1 MTQHDDA
8 PAALRT
14 FAPEAPRALAPES
27 LTATQAAD
35 EWRAL
40 AAEIDL
46 ADRQYHGEDA
56 PVISDAEY
64 DALRRR
70 LEKIEA
76 LHPALRSVESPSL
89 RVGAAPAAGFSKA
102 RHAVPML
109 SLANAFEDGDVLDF
123 VAGIR
128 RFLGLDEQAELTFV
142 AEPKVDGL
150 SCSLRY
156 EDGRLVRAVT
166 RGDGVE
172 GEDVTANVMTIQ
184 DVPKTLAAGDLFDAP
199 PAVVEVRGEI
209 YMAKQDFLD
218 LNRRQ
223 AEAGD
228 KVFANPRNAAAGS
241 LRQLD
246 SKITAGRRLRF
257 FGYALGEVSAPVA
270 DTQWALRTRLKGW
283 GFQLNEPAALCEGAA
298 ALLAHYARIGAL
310 RAGLPFDIDGV
321 VYKLDRMDLQ
331 GRLGFR
337 DRSPRWAIAHK
348 FPAEQAR
355 TVVEK
360 IDIQVGRTGAL
371 TPVAWLKPVNVGG
384 VMVSRATLHNEDEI
398 ARKDVRVGDTVIVQR
413 AGDVIPQI
421 VSVVADAPRG
431 AEPFVFPDHCPACG
445 SHAPREEGDVVRRCS
460 GGLVCPAQAV
470 ERLRHFVSRDA
481 FDIEGLG
488 EKVIEEFW
496 AEGFI
501 RSPADLFTLAE
512 RQRAGEIAILG
523 REGWK
528 EKSVQNLFDAI
539 ENRRAGVELARFIF
553 ALGIRHV
560 GEATAKALARTY
572 GSLDRWVVEMTA
584 AGRQMPG
591 PMWRELHSL
600 KGVGPATADGL
611 LAWFADPANLQTIA
625 FYEAQPGVRLEKVLA
640 LLGAKIVKKPAAVA
654 LAERY
659 QSLAAWRAAMTRAAA
674 EAPGPAWL
682 ELVGIADV
690 GAVVAE
696 EIAAFFLEERNLAV
710 IEKLREAGVKVLDA
724 APAAAAESPVAG
736 KTVVFT
742 GSLEKMTR
750 AEAKVQA
757 ESLGAKVAGSV
768 SGKTDYVV
776 AGADAGSKADK
787 ARALG
792 VTVLSEGE
800 WLAMIAAG

>member
-8 PAALRT
+8 PAALR
-14 FAPEAPRALAPES
+14 ALAPEDLS
-27 LTATQAAD
+27 EAQAAD
-35 EWRAL
+35 ELAAL

-46 ADRQYHGEDA
+46 ADRRYHGEDA
-56 PVISDAEY
+56 PDLTDAEY

-70 LEKIEA
+70 LEAVEA
-76 LHPALRSVESPSL
+76 RFPRLRGADSPSL
-89 RVGAAPAAGFSKA
+89 RVGSAPAAGFGKV
-102 RHAVPML
+102 RHAAPML
-109 SLANAFEDGDVLDF
+109 SLANAFEVGDVAEF
-123 VAGIR
+123 VARVR
-128 RFLGLDEQAELTFV
+128 RFLGLADDAELAFV

-156 EDGRLVRAVT
+156 ENGRLVRAAT
-166 RGDGVE
+166 RGDGTE
-172 GEDVTANVMTIQ
+172 GEDVTANVMTIA
-184 DVPKTLAAGDLFDAP
+184 DVPKTLRLESLLDAA
-199 PAVVEVRGEI
+199 PAALEVRGEI
-209 YMAKQDFLD
+209 YMAKDDFLE

-223 AEAGD
+223 AEAGE

-246 SKITAGRRLRF
+246 AKITEGRKLRF

-270 DTQWALRTRLKGW
+270 VTQTELRARLAGW
-283 GFQLNEPAALCEGAA
+283 GFTLNEPAARCAGAGE
-298 ALLAHYARIGAL
+298 LLAHYAKIGAL
-310 RAGLPFDIDGV
+310 RAALPFDIDGV
-321 VYKLDRMDLQ
+321 VYKVDRLDLQ
-331 GRLGFR
+331 ERLGLR
-337 DRSPRWAIAHK
+337 DRSPRWAVAHK

-371 TPVAWLKPVNVGG
+371 TPVAWLTPVNVGG

-421 VSVVADAPRG
+421 VAVVADAPRG
-431 AEPFVFPDHCPACG
+431 AEPYVFPDHCPACG
-445 SHAPREEGDVVRRCS
+445 SHAPREHGEVARRCS
-460 GGLVCPAQAV
+460 GGLICPAQAV
-470 ERLRHFVSRDA
+470 ERLRHFVGRDA

-501 RSPADLFTLAE
+501 RAPADLFTLAARE
-512 RQRAGEIAILG
+512 RAGEIAILG

-539 ENRRAGVELARFIF
+539 DNRRAGVELSRFIF

-560 GEATAKALARTY
+560 GEATAKALARAY
-572 GSLDRWVVEMTA
+572 GSLDHWVEEMTA

-591 PMWRELHSL
+591 PAWRELHSL

-611 LAWFADPANLQTIA
+611 TAWFTDPANLETIA
-625 FYEAQPGVRLEKVLA
+625 FYESQPGVRLEKALG
-640 LLGAKIVKKPAAVA
+640 LLGAKILKKPAAAA

-659 QSLAAWRAAMTRAAA
+659 QTLAAWRAAMIDAMAQ
-674 EAPGPAWL
+674 APGPAWL
-682 ELVGIADV
+682 ELVRIADV
-690 GAVVAE
+690 GEVVAE
-696 EIAAFFLEERNLAV
+696 EIASFFLEERNLAA
-710 IEKLREAGVKVLDA
+710 IEKLREAGVRVLDA
-724 APAAAAESPVAG
+724 APSASAAESPVAG

-742 GSLEKMTR
+742 GTLEKTTR
-750 AEAKVQA
+750 AEAKARA
-757 ESLGAKVAGSV
+757 EALGAKVAGSV

-776 AGADAGSKADK
+776 VGADAGSKADK

-792 VTVLSEGE
+792 VTVLSEGD
-800 WLAMIAAG
+800 WLALIDAG